1 MDDLTAIVRSWF
13 HDPYEGM
20 GYRAEKRRWGTY
32 WSHRQVYVAELPLE
46 QVPAFLDDVCTYYS
60 NGGVPEVKV
69 YLNLES
75 REVEARLGPALL
87 AVGCAPGTTEMFL
100 AHTGTLPDCVA
111 VSGLA
116 VEPVN
121 AANLDLFVATK
132 RRIFSADDAVPNAAR
147 RVEEIAQRRGELT
160 GNARGLLAR
169 VDGEPAGIVWWYAE
183 IETDWVVLL
192 GVRAPFRRRG
202 IARWLLGQR
211 LAEVERQGTSLFI
224 NVLADNA
231 RAIRLYCYLG
241 FTNEV
246 YWRRRYVL
254 SF

>member
-1 MDDLTAIVRSWF
+1 MDDLTAIVRGWF

-60 NGGVPEVKV
+60 NEDVPEVKV

-75 REVEARLGPALL
+75 REAEARLGPALL
-87 AVGCAPGTTEMFL
+87 VAGCEPGVTQVFL
-100 AHTGTLPDCVA
+100 AHNGAPLECPIVP
-111 VSGLA
+111 GLT
-116 VEPVN
+116 VEPAIEVN
-121 AANLDLFVATK
+121 VRELVTTK
-132 RRIFSADDAVPNAAR
+132 QRAFSDADAVPDAERLAA
-147 RVEEIAQRRGELT
+147 EIAQRQGELL
-160 GNARGLLAR
+160 GSARGLLAR
-169 VDGEPAGIVWWYAE
+169 IGGEPAGVVWWYAE
-183 IETDWVVLL
+183 VEADWVVLL

-202 IARWLLGQR
+202 IARWLLRQR
-211 LAEVERQGTSLFI
+211 LTEAERPDKPLFI
-224 NVLADNA
+224 NVLVDNA
-231 RAIRLYCYLG
+231 HAIRLYHDLG

-254 SF
+254 SL